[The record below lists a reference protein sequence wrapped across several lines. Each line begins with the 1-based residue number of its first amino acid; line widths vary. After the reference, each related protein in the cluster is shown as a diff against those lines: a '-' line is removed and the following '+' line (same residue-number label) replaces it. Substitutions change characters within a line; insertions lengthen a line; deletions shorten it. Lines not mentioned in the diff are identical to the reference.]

1 MKVKDRWVVDIT
13 MIIGLV
19 MMLIGLVMTFQHA
32 YSIMYIGG
40 GLCLF
45 LAGLNWK
52 LPEDER

>member
-19 MMLIGLVMTFQHA
+19 MMLIGTFQHA

>member
-32 YSIMYIGG
+32 NSITYIGG